1 MFENNFIPYHLL
13 DPSMADAI
21 AEYLQRDLECVDLLE
36 CFHGLNGRDTAVFRA
51 LNDVDGGLTV
61 DAVADRVGCER
72 STAYRSISRL
82 AEADLVTSEQVNYDH
97 GGYYHVYRTRS
108 SREMADDMQRLLN
121 DWYAQVGRL
130 VGEFDD
136 RYGESREE
144 TGSVLAD
151 SS

>member
-1 MFENNFIPYHLL
+1 
-13 DPSMADAI
+13 MADAI

-36 CFHGLNGRDTAVFRA
+36 CVHGMNGRDTAVFRA
-51 LNDVDGGLTV
+51 LTDADGGLTV

-82 AEADLVTSEQVNYDH
+82 AEAGFVASEQVNYDH
-97 GGYYHVYRTRS
+97 GGYYHVYRPRS
-108 SREMADDMQRLLN
+108 SREVADDMRRLLN

-136 RYGESREE
+136 RYGGPRGE
-144 TGSVLAD
+144 TGSVPAD